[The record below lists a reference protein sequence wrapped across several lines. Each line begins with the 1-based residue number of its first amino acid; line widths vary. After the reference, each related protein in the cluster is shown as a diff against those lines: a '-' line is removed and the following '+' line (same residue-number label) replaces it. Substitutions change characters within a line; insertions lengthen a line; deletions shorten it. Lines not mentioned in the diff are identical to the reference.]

1 MAKKIEAYG
10 KKFDNEYE
18 KEFFEYLKSKCIPFQ
33 YNKKVNLIPES
44 EYGKAI
50 GWNIDFYIESLDI
63 YIDIKGLN
71 KTISFENLK
80 KRLFQ
85 EKYGNKIY
93 FIAEAP
99 AWYQKEF
106 GKKYIEYET
115 KNKIEVLSR
124 AFKKKNEIK
133 RIGDKID
140 LSKLIEKIKE
150 KGLFPF
156 DKI

>member
-1 MAKKIEAYG
+1 MAKKIEEYDE
-10 KKFDNEYE
+10 KFDNEYE
-18 KEFFEYLKSKCIPFQ
+18 KEFYEYLTSKCIPFQ
-33 YNKKVNLIPES
+33 YHKKVNLIPES

-50 GWNIDFYIESLDI
+50 DWNIDFYIESLDI

-71 KTISFENLK
+71 KTITFENLK

-85 EKYGNKIY
+85 EKYGDKIY

-99 AWYQKEF
+99 AWYQKYF
-106 GKKYIEYET
+106 GKKYIEYEI
-115 KNKIEVLSR
+115 KNKIEVLVR
-124 AFKKKNEIK
+124 AFKKKNEIS
-133 RIGDKID
+133 RISDKID

-150 KGLFPF
+150 KGLLPF